1 MTDDV
6 STQLSHE
13 RTGLSHHRTDL
24 SEQRTGLSHERTDL
38 SHDRTD
44 LSLERTAMAHE
55 RTLMAWIRTAV
66 SLISFGFTI
75 YKAFDFKD
83 AGRPRDTH
91 ELISPREFAIAMI
104 GIALASLVLGILNYL
119 SGRRMLADE
128 GAHLPRSAALPAA
141 VLVAALGILGLLLAL
156 LHQ

>member
-6 STQLSHE
+6 STELSRE

-24 SEQRTGLSHERTDL
+24 SEQRTDLSHERTDL
-38 SHDRTD
+38 GFQ
-44 LSLERTAMAHE
+44 RTAMAHE

-83 AGRPRDTH
+83 AGRPVNIH
-91 ELISPREFAIAMI
+91 ELISQYARE
-104 GIALASLVLGILNYL
+104 
-119 SGRRMLADE
+119 E
-128 GAHLPRSAALPAA
+128 GLPQP
-141 VLVAALGILGLLLAL
+141 
-156 LHQ
+156 